1 MYKNDSAVCKSW
13 CYFENWTPSRIP
25 GVKRICDLP
34 DGGHAHRRI
43 VRKVRSFVSGNE
55 FADEYTPPYFSRE
68 FSYSKKERDI
78 KARQLKSDSDRK
90 TTALAPLVTQ
100 TLLKKNVSRFFDNKI
115 FAYSKTEHGF
125 EFRSYSPCGDEYKF
139 EFAKYTAK
147 YLCARYETSIKYNGE
162 EIFRHDFA
170 PEAGLNAETGL
181 EHFMCNLEYD
191 LEIFKNVLLPFIDRE
206 SAIELEL
213 AEQEKKTPRVKAR
226 SAVLASENALTDAV
240 SRVSETMSMRY
251 VLSRDMGADNA
262 ADMLISLIDEIDDI
276 NVPDKSGCTLL
287 CRAIFQ
293 DIPQVV
299 LHILKRSDTDVYLG
313 CSGSSAGRTPLH
325 FAVHR
330 KPETVKLLL
339 DYGADVNLTDAKG
352 NTPLTEA
359 TVDVNPDVI
368 RLLIEHGAD
377 PLIANNVGDNAF
389 DIFVGVPK
397 ITELLNRS
405 AII

>member
-13 CYFENWTPSRIP
+13 CSFENWTSSRLP

-78 KARQLKSDSDRK
+78 KAQQLKSDSDRK
-90 TTALAPLVTQ
+90 TTDLAPLVTQ

-125 EFRSYSPCGDEYKF
+125 EFRSYSPGGDEYKF

-147 YLCARYETSIKYNGE
+147 HLCARYETSIKYNGE
-162 EIFRHDFA
+162 EIFHHDFA

-299 LHILKRSDTDVYLG
+299 LHILKRSDTDVNLG
-313 CSGSSAGRTPLH
+313 CLGSSAGRTPLH

>member
-1 MYKNDSAVCKSW
+1 MKNVSASNEPQT
-13 CYFENWTPSRIP
+13 YFLYWTYMRSNVF
-25 GVKRICDLP
+25 GRICDLH
-34 DGGHAHRRI
+34 DEGHAHRRI

-240 SRVSETMSMRY
+240 SRVSETMSMWY
-251 VLSRDMGADNA
+251 VLSMDMGADCAIGFDGSVDCQKASSFAKDFFEYYATNYGVGNVIA
-262 ADMLISLIDEIDDI
+262 AEAFYYALHQSQSLYS
-276 NVPDKSGCTLL
+276 N
-287 CRAIFQ
+287 
-293 DIPQVV
+293 
-299 LHILKRSDTDVYLG
+299 
-313 CSGSSAGRTPLH
+313 
-325 FAVHR
+325 
-330 KPETVKLLL
+330 
-339 DYGADVNLTDAKG
+339 DYMPYFYNGY
-352 NTPLTEA
+352 TEQKY
-359 TVDVNPDVI
+359 PI
-368 RLLIEHGAD
+368 G
-377 PLIANNVGDNAF
+377 
-389 DIFVGVPK
+389 
-397 ITELLNRS
+397 
-405 AII
+405 